1 MPAFSESYWV
11 GHLSMTLAEAT
22 RSPDPQPILK
32 AGLRDFLKSNPPPVL
47 ADMLR
52 STLKE
57 KR

>member
-11 GHLSMTLAEAT
+11 GHLSMTVAEAS
-22 RSPDPQPILK
+22 RSVDPQPILK
-32 AGLRDFLKSNPPPVL
+32 SALREFLASAPPAPL